1 LLIAVVEKLL
11 VYAALLMYITIK
23 PAMTMSADI
32 AMASPYASQSLWP
45 EYSYTGEIVVKT
57 TCDCGGLYG
66 EEMLGLRIVGVSRD
80 AHDHSVAEGGGIHW
94 SSAEVVRLS
103 VMFRKRSSSM
113 LESGCVDTSPGLPY
127 IPGTLEYRSIRSC

>member
-57 TCDCGGLYG
+57 TCDCGG
-66 EEMLGLRIVGVSRD
+66 
-80 AHDHSVAEGGGIHW
+80 W
-94 SSAEVVRLS
+94 
-103 VMFRKRSSSM
+103 
-113 LESGCVDTSPGLPY
+113 
-127 IPGTLEYRSIRSC
+127 